1 MALKLY
7 MDHDSGNRAVVAALR
22 SASIDILT
30 TTESGR
36 HRESDEDQLAFATSQ
51 RRVIY
56 TANSGDFARLH
67 REWLRSGRHH
77 SGMVLRANQRLG
89 VGDQV
94 RGLLRIADAFGSAD
108 TEDLFTY
115 LDIWLAAGSS

>member
-56 TANSGDFARLH
+56 TANSAT
-67 REWLRSGRHH
+67 LRGFIVNGYAQEDTTPAWFFGRT
-77 SGMVLRANQRLG
+77 N
-89 VGDQV
+89 D
-94 RGLLRIADAFGSAD
+94 
-108 TEDLFTY
+108 
-115 LDIWLAAGSS
+115 